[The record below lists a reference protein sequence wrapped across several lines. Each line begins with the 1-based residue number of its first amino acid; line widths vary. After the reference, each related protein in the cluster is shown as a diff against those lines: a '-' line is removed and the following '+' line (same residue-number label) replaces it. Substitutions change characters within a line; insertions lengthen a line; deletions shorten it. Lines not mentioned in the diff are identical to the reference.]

1 MPGYSDYNSV
11 ISAIRLSSFGD
22 SFGDSPL
29 QFEPAV
35 VLDVILDDSHPIFKT
50 KININPTEWPDAAN
64 DKPADQND
72 KDYTWIG
79 RVLVRPFSSHKTVE
93 KEKLPWALPLEN
105 TGITEYPLVNEV
117 VSVVNYLGK
126 VYYTRK
132 INIT

>member
-1 MPGYSDYNSV
+1 MSGYSTYNSIIAPV
-11 ISAIRLSSFGD
+11 RVEDNKNNILNST
-22 SFGDSPL
+22 L

-79 RVLVRPFSSHKTVE
+79 RVLVRPFSTHKTVE

-105 TGITEYPLVNEV
+105 TGITEYPGILF
-117 VSVVNYLGK
+117 L
-126 VYYTRK
+126 
-132 INIT
+132 